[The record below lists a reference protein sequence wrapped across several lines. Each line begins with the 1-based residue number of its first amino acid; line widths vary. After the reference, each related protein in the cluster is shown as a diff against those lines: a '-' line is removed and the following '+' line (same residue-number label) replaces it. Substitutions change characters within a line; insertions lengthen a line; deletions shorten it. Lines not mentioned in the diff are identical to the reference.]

1 MSETDTAEERKK
13 YKIFVNGEEAKVES
27 DIVTYAQVVL
37 IAYPQGE
44 PGTEY
49 TVTFDKA
56 KEPRDGDLVAGQ
68 SVEIKED
75 TEFDVTPTGKS

>member
-1 MSETDTAEERKK
+1 M
-13 YKIFVNGEEAKVES
+13 
-27 DIVTYAQVVL
+27 TYEQVVKV
-37 IAYPQGE
+37 AYPHGE